1 MGPKLFAGLALLTLL
16 TTAAAIVVALR
27 QPTATPVDY
36 LDEPAF
42 PELRADPD
50 AVTKVTIETPDGAF
64 SLVRQS
70 ADRWVAPERFDY
82 LVAGDEVRD
91 LIVGLADMRLVEP
104 KTSRPE
110 RYERLELRDLDA
122 EGSKSRLV
130 RLESADGE
138 VLAEALI
145 GKQRARLTGQQ
156 SSGTYI
162 RRPGEAQTWLASG
175 SAQPELKVEEWL
187 DDEVVALSGDSLRR
201 VEVTPAQDE
210 GYTIVRDAKGGDLRL
225 EGLAQN
231 EQIKPDADLGRLANA
246 LSSVT
251 MEDVRPRDE
260 VDWPDAHPTARF
272 VTFDGLQVT
281 VRLAKIG
288 EEHFA
293 AFDAEQVEPAGVV
306 KEDAEDKA
314 TAAAA
319 ASEGSGAEKG
329 GAVATDK
336 TGPAGARAAESPA
349 TAAAASEAPETET
362 TDVNT
367 SGTETTAEA
376 SEDSAPDAA
385 EDQPAEESASNP
397 GADEAKPDAAT
408 LQAKLGKWA
417 YRIPEFLF
425 NRLTTA
431 RSDLVQQ
438 KDGTS

>member
-50 AVTKVTIETPDGAF
+50 AVAKVTIETPEGAF

-82 LVAGDEVRD
+82 PVASDEVRD
-91 LIVGLADMRLVEP
+91 LIVALADMRLVEP

-122 EGSKSRLV
+122 KGAKSRLV

-156 SSGTYI
+156 SSGTYV

-187 DDEVVALSGDSLRR
+187 DAEVVALEGDSVRR
-201 VEVTPAQDE
+201 VEVTPAQGG

-225 EGLAQN
+225 EGLSQD
-231 EQIKPDADLGRLANA
+231 EQIKPDADLGRLANG

-260 VDWPDAHPTARF
+260 VDWPDAHLTARF

-281 VRLAKIG
+281 VQLAKVG

-293 AFDAEQVEPAGVV
+293 AFDAEQVEPAAAVT
-306 KEDAEDKA
+306 EDAGGK
-314 TAAAA
+314 TGAAAA
-319 ASEGSGAEKG
+319 ASGGLGVENG
-329 GAVATDK
+329 GARGTGK
-336 TGPAGARAAESPA
+336 TGAAGAQAAESPA
-349 TAAAASEAPETET
+349 PASAAPEAPETEAAEAE
-362 TDVNT
+362 T
-367 SGTETTAEA
+367 SGTETTAKA
-376 SEDSAPDAA
+376 SDDSASAA
-385 EDQPAEESASNP
+385 AGDELAEKSGSNS
-397 GADEAKPDAAT
+397 GADEARPDAAT